1 MRSRRFLAPLFG
13 LSLLGW
19 QLAGPA
25 FDAAARAQAAPNQA
39 LVDFAFDPVDVTVP
53 AGTEV
58 VWVNNGPTIH
68 NVAADD
74 LSWSSPILQQGETYS
89 IVFNAPGTYPVLC
102 SIHPEMRGTVT
113 VQ

>member
-1 MRSRRFLAPLFG
+1 MTLFDRYMAVDWSAANTPLNV
-13 LSLLGW
+13 
-19 QLAGPA
+19 QLVALNWLEPPA
-25 FDAAARAQAAPNQA
+25 LFVAQ
-39 LVDFAFDPVDVTVP
+39 LTVP
-53 AGTEV
+53 VGATV